1 LKAAVC
7 ALTPGGAALA
17 GSLGPCLA
25 GAGYEPALY
34 LPDGLV
40 PPGSGAIAFGRPLRD
55 LLTELFPTHRAL
67 VLVMALGIA
76 VRLLSPLLRDK
87 RTDPAVVVLDEKG
100 EYAVSMLSGH
110 LGGANDLARCLAG
123 CTGGRAVVTT
133 ATDVRGL
140 LAPDVLARRY
150 GLVPEPFTSLKAV
163 NAALAAGETVR
174 VYSEVPLP
182 EEQGQGLLWRPWEAR
197 DESGDTWR
205 VLVTDRTGE
214 GEQDTL
220 YLRPRCI
227 LAGVGTRSG
236 ISADLVLEALQAAFQ
251 QAGRSIAGCRA
262 LATAD
267 LKAGEPGL
275 VAAAARLG
283 VPLYAYPR
291 ARLKEVI
298 AGVGLATSALVQEK
312 IGVGGVCEPAS
323 LLAAG
328 TTRLVLPKTA
338 RDGVTVALAEA
349 GWLWSAPDREHWNT

>member
-1 LKAAVC
+1 LKAAIC

-17 GSLGPCLA
+17 ASLPPCLA

-34 LPDGLV
+34 VPERLV
-40 PPGSGAIAFGRPLRD
+40 TPGAIPFDRPLRD
-55 LLTELFPTHRAL
+55 VLAELFPTHGAL

-76 VRLLSPLLRDK
+76 VRLLAPLLRDK

-123 CTGGRAVVTT
+123 YTGGRAVITT
-133 ATDVRGL
+133 ATDVQGL

-150 GLVPEPFTSLKAV
+150 GLVPEPFAVLKAV

-174 VYSEVPLP
+174 VYSEVTLP
-182 EEQGQGLLWRPWEAR
+182 VEQGQGLVWRPWEAR
-197 DESGDTWR
+197 QEPGDTWR

-214 GEQDTL
+214 GERCTL
-220 YLRPRCI
+220 YLRPCLI
-227 LAGVGTRSG
+227 VAGVGTRSG
-236 ISADLVLEALQAAFQ
+236 ISTERVLVAIQAAFQ
-251 QAGRSIAGCRA
+251 QAGRSVAACRA

-291 ARLKEVI
+291 GRLQEVI
-298 AGVGLATSALVQEK
+298 AGAGLSTSVLVQEK
-312 IGVGGVCEPAS
+312 VGVGGVCEPAS

-328 TTRLVLPKTA
+328 TTRLILPKTA

-349 GWLWSAPDREHWNT
+349 AWPWSAPDREQ